1 MTGKRYPRSLRL
13 LTPADFKR
21 VMDGAVFKASQGS
34 FLLLARPSES
44 GNSRIGFIIAKKKV
58 RLAVDRNRIKRC
70 VRDDFRL
77 MNSELPAMDI
87 VFLARQD
94 LSVIDNTTLH
104 DNCRDAL
111 RKLARKARQQ
121 PSQESPPQPS

>member
-1 MTGKRYPRSLRL
+1 
-13 LTPADFKR
+13 
-21 VMDGAVFKASQGS
+21 MDAAVFKASQGS

-94 LSVIDNTTLH
+94 LSVIDNMTLH
-104 DNCRDAL
+104 DNC
-111 RKLARKARQQ
+111 
-121 PSQESPPQPS
+121 